1 MDGITVREL
10 IKWLENQDENAKVYI
25 GNYLQNYRAV
35 ELVDTDKDNYQLEGY
50 IIIKGK

>member
-10 IKWLENQDENAKVYI
+10 IEWLENQDENAKVYV
-25 GNYLQNYRAV
+25 GNPFQNYSAT
-35 ELVDTDKDNYQLEGY
+35 ELIDTDKDNYQLDGY